1 VVVGASAG
9 GIEALST
16 LVSSLAAGFPAP
28 LVIAQHLDPSRP
40 SSLGDILARHT
51 TLPVRLV
58 TDHAPLEG
66 GVIFVVPANRHV
78 EITNRALNLP
88 VEDSGR
94 LKPSIDRLFSSAA
107 AACGEDLIA
116 VVLTG
121 TGVDGAT
128 GARAVKHAGGM
139 VIVQNPCTAQYS
151 GMPMAIPP
159 PVVDVVAEL
168 EAIGPLLHDLLR
180 GAATP
185 PAPAEQRSLEAFLA
199 QVREA
204 CGLDFTHYERP
215 TLLRRVHRRMAATGM
230 HTLADYRQYLQHHPE
245 EYERLIAS
253 LSPRV
258 TEFFGDPALFSY
270 LQKQVLPEIVAAAR
284 AHDKEIRIWCANC
297 ATGEEAYSLAILV
310 AEGLGEELEQFT
322 VRIFA
327 TDHDAQALAFAR
339 RGHYPACVLRA
350 LPAELV
356 ARSFTASDDG
366 YLVSKRLRSLVVFG
380 EHDLGRSAPFPH
392 IDLCLCRNV
401 LTYVIPELQQ
411 RALHTV
417 AFALRDGGYLVL
429 RQAETPSAL
438 EAVFAPAHPQLKI
451 YRRRARPAG
460 APDVSLVLPQALA
473 GVPGSQVRKARRRGT
488 TPPEEMER
496 AAWEIAQMSSTVASA
511 RVLATLPLGVV
522 VVDRHYDIQHINTAA
537 LRLFG
542 IYHPASGADVVH
554 LVQPALAAPLRA
566 AIDVAFGGTSPARVP
581 EVVPVSLATGEVRSL
596 QIACYPQQP
605 EGTERLAPTVVI
617 LVHDVTEEV
626 EVRAEA
632 EARCAETEA
641 RCAETEARH
650 KEDLARLQAQM
661 QYLAAANREL
671 LAANADLQRST
682 AELRQA
688 AASSLQRTEEAT
700 ASTEEVTALNEE
712 LQASNEELEA
722 LTQELQA
729 TIEELQTTNTEM
741 QERSTDLQTLS
752 GTLDAERAQLATILA
767 SVGDAVVVVDRAGTV
782 VRANAAYARTFGDV
796 TVPLADEQGEPL
808 AAEVTPY
815 ARAAR
820 GATFSMQVTRR
831 APDGALRWFEANG
844 QPLQR
849 NGSEGS
855 QGVLVIRDITERK
868 RAEEALQQ
876 ANAALEQA
884 NALKSQF
891 LATMSHEIRTPLSSV
906 IGLIDLLRAT
916 PVGPQQR
923 EYFTALHASA
933 DALLSIIN
941 DILDFS
947 KIEVGQLTLEDQPLV
962 VRQLVT
968 EVVDVFTA
976 PVRTKGL
983 RVSAQVD
990 EAIPPLL
997 SGDPVRLRQ
1006 ILTNLVGNAVKFT
1019 AQGTVAI
1026 GADLLEETPDGVV
1039 LRFAVRDTGIGIP
1052 AEAQA
1057 GIFDAFTQADASMTR
1072 QYGGTG
1078 LGLAISRQLV
1088 ALMGGTIGA
1097 QSVPGEGSTFWFTVR
1112 LARGTTLRAAP
1123 APEVADDRGA
1133 AQGRAGKKRWPGHI
1147 LVAEDNPM
1155 NQLVAVHLLE
1165 GMGYAVEAVETGQQ
1179 AVDALHRQPYDLVL
1193 MDCHLPEMDGFA
1205 ATAAIRH
1212 EEAERGQHTPIV
1224 AMTADVLAEDAER
1237 CLAAG
1242 MDDYVAKPV
1251 TAERLAAVVARWAP
1265 VHR

>member
-1 VVVGASAG
+1 MAEQPQPSPLVVVGASAG

-16 LVSSLAAGFPAP
+16 LVSSLAADFPAP

-40 SSLGDILARHT
+40 SILADILGRHT

-66 GVIFVVPANRHV
+66 GVIFVVPASCHV
-78 EITNRALNLP
+78 EITNHALNLP
-88 VEDSGR
+88 LDEGGR

-139 VIVQNPCTAQYS
+139 VIVQDPSTAQYS
-151 GMPMAIPP
+151 GMPAAIPP

-180 GAATP
+180 CAAP
-185 PAPAEQRSLEAFLA
+185 PPGPAEQQFLEAFLA
-199 QVREA
+199 QVRA
-204 CGLDFTHYERP
+204 ARGLDFTHYERP
-215 TLLRRVHRRMAATGM
+215 TLLRRVHRRVAATGM
-230 HTLADYRQYLQHHPE
+230 HNLTDYRQYLQHHPE

-253 LSPRV
+253 LLTKV
-258 TEFFGDPALFSY
+258 TEFFGDPVLFSY
-270 LQKQVLPEIVAAAR
+270 LQQQMLPQIVAAAR

-310 AEGLGEELEQFT
+310 TEVLGEELEQLT

-327 TDHDAQALAFAR
+327 TDRDAQALAFAR

-356 ARSFTASDDG
+356 ARSFTASDEG
-366 YLVSKRLRSLVVFG
+366 YMVSKRLRSLVVFG

-401 LTYVIPELQQ
+401 LTHVTPELQQ
-411 RALHTV
+411 RVLHTV

-429 RQAETPSAL
+429 GQAETPSPFGAI
-438 EAVFAPAHPQLKI
+438 FAPAHPQLKI
-451 YRRRARPAG
+451 YRRQARPVG
-460 APDVSLVLPQALA
+460 ARDVPLVLPQA
-473 GVPGSQVRKARRRGT
+473 RRARGRGT
-488 TPPEEMER
+488 TPPAEMGR
-496 AAWEIAQMSSTVASA
+496 ATRQTLQVSSTAASE
-511 RVLATLPLGVV
+511 RVLDTLPLGVV
-522 VVDRHYDIQHINTAA
+522 VVDRHYDIQHINAA
-537 LRLFG
+537 VLRLFG
-542 IYHPASGADVVH
+542 IYRPASGADVIH
-554 LVQPALAAPLRA
+554 LVQPALAVPLHA
-566 AIDVAFGGTSPARVP
+566 AIDAAFAGTSPARVP
-581 EVVPVSLATGEVRSL
+581 EVVPVSLATGEVRYL
-596 QIACYPQQP
+596 QIACYPQEP
-605 EGTERLAPTVVI
+605 ADTERLAQTVVI
-617 LVHDVTEEV
+617 LVHDVTEV
-626 EVRAEA
+626 ELDRRARDEA
-632 EARCAETEA
+632 EARY
-641 RCAETEARH
+641 
-650 KEDLARLQAQM
+650 KEEFARLQAQM
-661 QYLAAANREL
+661 QHMAAANREL
-671 LAANADLQRST
+671 LAANAELQRST

-688 AASSLQRTEEAT
+688 TASSLQRTEEAA
-700 ASTEEVTALNEE
+700 ASTEEVTTLNEE
-712 LQASNEELEA
+712 LQASNEELEE
-722 LTQELQA
+722 LNQELQA

-752 GTLDAERAQLATILA
+752 GTLEAERAQLATILA

-782 VRANAAYARTFGDV
+782 VRANAAYARPFGDA
-796 TVPLADEQGEPL
+796 TEPLADEQGEPL
-808 AAEVTPY
+808 AAEATPC

-820 GATFSMQVTRR
+820 GETFSMQVTRL
-831 APDGALRWFEANG
+831 APDGSLRWFEANG

-868 RAEEALQQ
+868 RGEEALQH
-876 ANAALEQA
+876 ANVALEQA
-884 NALKSQF
+884 NALKSAF
-891 LATMSHEIRTPLSSV
+891 LATMSHEIRTPLSGV

-916 PVGPQQR
+916 PVAPQQR
-923 EYFTALHASA
+923 DYFTALQASA
-933 DALLSIIN
+933 DALLGIIN

-947 KIEVGQLTLEDQPLV
+947 KIEAGQLRLEDQPLV

-976 PVRTKGL
+976 PVRAKGL
-983 RVSAQVD
+983 QLRAQVA
-990 EAIPPLL
+990 EAVPPLL
-997 SGDPVRLRQ
+997 TGDPARLRQ

-1019 AQGTVAI
+1019 AQGSVDLQ
-1026 GADLLEETPDGVV
+1026 ADLLEETPDGVV
-1039 LRFAVRDTGIGIP
+1039 LRFAVRDMGIGIA

-1057 GIFDAFTQADASMTR
+1057 GIFDAFTQADASMAR

-1078 LGLAISRQLV
+1078 LGLAICRQLV
-1088 ALMGGTIGA
+1088 ALMAGTIGV
-1097 QSVPGEGSTFWFTVR
+1097 QSAPGEGSTFWFTVR
-1112 LARGTTLRAAP
+1112 LARGTTLHEAP
-1123 APEVADDRGA
+1123 TSGVKDDRGA
-1133 AQGRAGKKRWPGHI
+1133 ARGRAGEDRVPGHI
-1147 LVAEDNPM
+1147 LVAEDNPV
-1155 NQLVAVHLLE
+1155 NQFVAVHLLE

-1179 AVDALHRQPYDLVL
+1179 VVDALQRKPYALVL
-1193 MDCHLPEMDGFA
+1193 MDCHMPEMDGFA

-1212 EEAERGQHTPIV
+1212 QEAGSELHTPIV
-1224 AMTADVLAEDAER
+1224 AMTADALAGDAEK
-1237 CLAAG
+1237 CLLAG

-1265 VHR
+1265 AHR